1 MPLLN
6 RLKTSAQV
14 APSKAR
20 RLATTFRI
28 HSSTQPWGCT
38 YFHRAGFLLPMVVS
52 RVTCERDKV
61 GWELHVAAL
70 QVLAQKSNI
79 YVFLTTLSCF
89 GTYPSGVPWKSTWLG
104 RLRILHPALP
114 WGTECHS

>member
-6 RLKTSAQV
+6 CLKMSAQV

-20 RLATTFRI
+20 RLATMFRI

-52 RVTCERDKV
+52 RVTCERQGGPQMPCDS
-61 GWELHVAAL
+61 AAL
-70 QVLAQKSNI
+70 SWLRSQCWFFPYSSNLLWCTPLMDSLEK
-79 YVFLTTLSCF
+79 YLVQDSGSC
-89 GTYPSGVPWKSTWLG
+89 SQL
-104 RLRILHPALP
+104 
-114 WGTECHS
+114 